1 MTSLERREQIQ
12 EILISVQEPVNATTL
27 AGRFSVSRQ
36 VIVGDIALLRAGG
49 CPIIS
54 TPRGYYI
61 EKDRSERIIHR
72 LLCCHSGA
80 DMQEELNT
88 IVDCGCKVINVI
100 VEHPIYGA
108 LTGELQ
114 IASRLDVEYFVERVR
129 SNDARPLSAL
139 TEGLHTHTVS
149 CPSEEVFLRLREI
162 LQNRGF
168 LANAK

>member
-1 MTSLERREQIQ
+1 MTSLERRELIQ
-12 EILISVQEPVNATTL
+12 EILISAKEPLSATTL

-36 VIVGDIALLRAGG
+36 VIVGDIALIRAAG
-49 CPIIS
+49 CAIIS

-61 EKDRSERIIHR
+61 EKERSGGITHQLI
-72 LLCCHSGA
+72 CCHNGEE
-80 DMQEELNT
+80 MQEELNT

-114 IASRLDVEYFVERVR
+114 IASRLDVECFVERVR
-129 SNDARPLSAL
+129 SNDALPLSAL

-149 CPSEEVFLRLREI
+149 CPSEEVFFRLRDI
-162 LQNRGF
+162 LLEKGF
-168 LANAK
+168 LVNAK

>member
-1 MTSLERREQIQ
+1 MTSLERREQIR
-12 EILISVQEPVNATTL
+12 EILITSKDPISATAL

-36 VIVGDIALLRAGG
+36 VIVGDIALLRAAG
-49 CPIIS
+49 CSIIS

-61 EKDRSERIIHR
+61 EKEHSHGIIHQ
-72 LLCCHSGA
+72 LICCHSGEQMA
-80 DMQEELNT
+80 EELNA

-114 IASRLDVEYFVERVR
+114 IASRLDVECFVERVR
-129 SNDARPLSAL
+129 SNDALPLSAL

-149 CPSEEVFLRLREI
+149 CPNEEVFFRLRNI
-162 LQNRGF
+162 LQECGI
-168 LANAK
+168 LISAK